1 MPETFCPKCGK
12 KTRKLV
18 RGFCASCYGEDH
30 TLVEL
35 PRELV
40 VERCK
45 RCEKVRLSGK
55 WVVQEQA
62 SLEQWIAGK
71 SKSKELA
78 GPQYKVSLEPQE
90 SGTTIA
96 SVNVTGTIDGIELSA
111 NASTILKP
119 NTVLCDPCMRVT
131 SNYFECVIQL
141 RYEKNPSSEEIKQ
154 RLGWIEKQLKSFHE
168 TDSLASIVDS
178 FPTRKGL
185 DVHIGSHRAGK
196 QIAERLARENH
207 SSIER
212 SNTQTGVDKNGKA
225 KKRYTYCVRL

>member
-96 SVNVTGTIDGIELSA
+96 SGNVTGTIDGIELAA
-111 NASTILKP
+111 NASTVLKP

-141 RYEKNPSSEEIKQ
+141 RYEKNPSDEEVKR
-154 RLGWIEKQLKSFHE
+154 RLN
-168 TDSLASIVDS
+168 S

-196 QIAERLARENH
+196 QIAERLAREHH
-207 SSIER
+207 STIER